1 VIPLEYSAGIAES
14 SFRVGL
20 CDMAAIGSRAIV
32 LGEIYE
38 SRRFLNRRTFNME
51 RISNVPW
58 SVYVLKLFERWTC
71 VEEVLG

>member
-1 VIPLEYSAGIAES
+1 MIPLEYSAGIAES
-14 SFRVGL
+14 SLRVGL
-20 CDMAAIGSRAIV
+20 CDMDAIGSGAIV

-38 SRRFLNRRTFNME
+38 SRRFLNRRTLSME

-58 SVYVLKLFERWTC
+58 SVYVLKLFKRWTC

>member
-1 VIPLEYSAGIAES
+1 MG
-14 SFRVGL
+14 
-20 CDMAAIGSRAIV
+20 AIGSGAIV

-38 SRRFLNRRTFNME
+38 PRRFLNRRTLSME

-58 SVYVLKLFERWTC
+58 FVYVLKLFERWTC